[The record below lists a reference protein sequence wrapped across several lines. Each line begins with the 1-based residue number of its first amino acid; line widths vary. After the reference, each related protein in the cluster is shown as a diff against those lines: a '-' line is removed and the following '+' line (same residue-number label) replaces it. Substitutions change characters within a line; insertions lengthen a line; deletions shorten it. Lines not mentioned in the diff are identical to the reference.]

1 MSPTMVAI
9 IGIVVM
15 LLIMF
20 LRLPVGFA
28 MALAGFLGMAYF
40 ISPQAAFHILATD
53 IWGQFS
59 SYGLSVIPLFIFMGY
74 ICFNSGI
81 SVRLYDTAYKW
92 VGQVRGG
99 IAMAT
104 IVADEFF
111 AAICGSNTA
120 TAATMGTV
128 ALPQMKKYGYDPV
141 LSTSTVA
148 TGGTLGV
155 VIPPSVV
162 LIVIGLQTEQSIAKL
177 FFGGIF
183 PGIILGTLFLIT
195 IYILCRWKPNL
206 GPAGAKTSLKEKIVA
221 FPGVLEVLILFALV
235 LGGLY
240 AGWFTPTEA
249 GAAGAFG
256 AIIIAL
262 ARRELTWQRFTKS
275 ILDTLQTSCMV
286 VVLVTGAV
294 IFGRFLTATRLPFF
308 LADWA
313 SALPLPPVGILAIVL
328 FIYLI
333 GGCLMDALGFLVVT
347 IPIFFPLLIVLGYD
361 PIWTGIILMMVTTT
375 GAITPPVGVNVF
387 VVKGL
392 VPDIPL
398 ETIFKG
404 VSYYL
409 AACIVSLVILV
420 AFPQVALFLPS
431 LMK

>member
-1 MSPTMVAI
+1 MVAI

>member
-1 MSPTMVAI
+1 MVAI

-28 MALAGFLGMAYF
+28 MALAGFLGISYF
-40 ISPQAAFHILATD
+40 LSPQAAFHILATD

-141 LSTSTVA
+141 LSTGTVA

-177 FFGGIF
+177 FLGGIF
-183 PGIILGTLFLIT
+183 PGIVLGTLFLIT
-195 IYILCRWKPNL
+195 IYILCRWKPQL
-206 GPAGAKTSLKEKIVA
+206 GPAGAKTSLKEKIAA
-221 FPGVLEVLILFALV
+221 FPGILEVLVLFVLV

-256 AIIIAL
+256 AIVIAL
-262 ARRELTWQRFTKS
+262 VRREFTWQRFTKS
-275 ILDTLQTSCMV
+275 ILETLRTSCMV
-286 VVLVTGAV
+286 MVLVTGAV

-313 SALPLPPVGILAIVL
+313 SALPIPPVSILAVVL
-328 FIYLI
+328 FIYLV

-347 IPIFFPLLIVLGYD
+347 IPIFFPLLIALGYD
-361 PIWTGIILMMVTTT
+361 PIWTGIMLMMVTTV
-375 GAITPPVGVNVF
+375 GAITPPVGVNVY

-404 VSYYL
+404 VSFFL
-409 AACIVSLVILV
+409 VACILSLILLV
-420 AFPQVALFLPS
+420 VFPQIALFLPS